1 MIDECVAVAATQG
14 LTFEADFLRQIT
26 EVFGPSRNIASML
39 QDLRRGRV
47 TEIDYLN
54 GAVAALG
61 AGHDMPCPVN
71 AALTAIIKSMEE
83 RSRSL
88 LPEKV
93 LEPQPA

>member
-1 MIDECVAVAATQG
+1 M
-14 LTFEADFLRQIT
+14 DFLQQIT
-26 EVFGPSRNIASML
+26 EVFAPSRNIASML

-61 AGHDMPCPVN
+61 SECGVPCPVN
-71 AALTAIIKSMEE
+71 DALAAIIKAMEE
-83 RSRSL
+83 RFHSL

-93 LEPQPA
+93 LETQPA